1 MDRMVIA
8 KFRIERETRV
18 IVLDKR
24 CYVLIEDLRKI
35 LSEDQMPKKRRLIH
49 MVNESGLFELIPVV
63 DAATLPAGIKEVED
77 LKLLLP
83 EFAALSVQL
92 HCSTMNDVKVNL
104 QIATGFLFSGVE

>member
-8 KFRIERETRV
+8 KFRTERETRV

-24 CYVLIEDLRKI
+24 CYVPIEDLRKI
-35 LSEDQMPKKRRLIH
+35 LPEDQLPKQRRLIH
-49 MVNESGLFELIPVV
+49 VVNEGGLFELIPSV
-63 DAATLPAGIKEVED
+63 DAATLPAGIKELED

-83 EFAALSVQL
+83 EFAALSAQL
-92 HCSTMNDVKVNL
+92 HCSTMHDVRVNL

>member
-1 MDRMVIA
+1 MDRMVLT

-35 LSEDQMPKKRRLIH
+35 LSEDQIPKQRRLIH
-49 MVNESGLFELIPVV
+49 VVNEGGLLEMIPVV

-83 EFAALSVQL
+83 EFEALSVQL
-92 HCSTMNDVKVNL
+92 RCSTMNDVKVNL
-104 QIATGFLFSGVE
+104 QIATGFLGPRAV